1 MPAHRLA
8 IALIGLALAAV
19 AASGPRAA
27 ADAVPVS
34 PFLRIE
40 TGMHG
45 AAVNGI
51 TVDEA
56 AHQIVTVGDD
66 KTARVW
72 SATDGTLLETVRA
85 PIGQGPEGGL
95 YAATLSPSGKTIV
108 AGGYTGI
115 SWDGSASLYLFS
127 RVDGNWVGRIALGPG
142 TDAINHLAF
151 SPDGHFIAVASNDR
165 RGLRVV
171 DTAGQKISVIDS
183 DYTDAIE
190 WVEFAPDGRLV
201 ASALDGGVRLYD
213 KSLKKIATWRAPQGQ
228 KPFAAAFDKAGA
240 TVAVGFLN
248 GTTVALLDG
257 QTLKH
262 AGELKGAAGKPGAL
276 SLVAWSADG
285 SALYAAGTYGES
297 SGRKLIRRWPVARPD
312 AGTDIAVSD
321 DTVTALATLKAGG
334 VAFASAE
341 PAWGVIAAD
350 GKIAFRHD
358 RMYGDFRDGERAFAV
373 SNDGAVVEFGFAQ
386 GGKDRARF
394 DVLNGTLEKVSA
406 PHADLKPPATSAAGT
421 SLTDWRNG
429 TKPKLNGRLLP
440 LDQNEVSRSGA
451 VEGGRALV
459 GTDFFL
465 RAYRG
470 AEAAWRT
477 AVPAPV
483 WTVNMSGDG
492 RLAIAGLGDGTIRWY
507 RMSDGAEILSL
518 FAEPDG
524 KHWVLWT
531 PEGFF
536 DHGEG
541 GSELIGYQLNQ
552 LVQGQLKGSVFVRVE
567 QLYSLFFRRDLVV
580 KKFRGDAEDEI
591 AQQLRRIGDVREV
604 LGRGLPPDI
613 RLTEYCLGTTCT
625 AVAPEEQLRGA
636 GGRITPLEATSPDVV
651 LHFDVKDRGGGIGNL
666 IVRNRG
672 ASEAAAGGT
681 RAVKGDT
688 HSEERIVK
696 LQPGLNYIMLSA
708 FNGADQIE
716 TDPKQRPALAL
727 RYDAK
732 VAQKP
737 VMRLLAVGIDAYTG
751 KDVPKLANAASDAK
765 GVATVMREDSK
776 KEIFADVDAVVLTD
790 AEATLANIDK
800 AFEALASRTKPDD
813 LVFVFL
819 AGHGVALDGKYY
831 YIPVDL
837 PDTQD
842 KSIREH
848 SLTYDDLAL
857 RLSKFPTARAVVVLD
872 TCYSGAFAVDDSIM
886 RDSRDQTVGK
896 QISHAT
902 GRFILAGSSSQQE
915 ALDGI
920 DGHGV
925 FTEVLLKG
933 LSGDADRQNAGNHD
947 DKVSIYELGEYTKS
961 QVPQLAAKIAKGYA
975 QKPRWYFNGDEM
987 FDIRNANG
995 P

>member
-1 MPAHRLA
+1 MRRYRVA
-8 IALIGLALAAV
+8 IGVIWFLLVAADVAWRAAV
-19 AASGPRAA
+19 AAEI
-27 ADAVPVS
+27 PVS
-34 PFLRIE
+34 PVLRIE

-51 TVDEA
+51 AVDEA
-56 AHQIVTVGDD
+56 DHQLVTVSDD
-66 KTARVW
+66 KTVRLW
-72 SATDGTLLETVRA
+72 SAADGELLATLRA
-85 PIGQGPEGGL
+85 AIGPGPEGGL

-108 AGGYTGI
+108 VGGYTGI
-115 SWDGSASLYLFS
+115 SWDGSASIYLFS
-127 RVDGNWVGRIALGPG
+127 RQDGSWLGRIALGPG
-142 TDAINHLAF
+142 TDAINRIAF
-151 SPDGHFIAVASNDR
+151 SPDGHSIAVASNDR
-165 RGLRVV
+165 RGLRIV
-171 DTAGQKISVIDS
+171 DTSGQKISIVNS
-183 DYTDAIE
+183 DYGDAIE
-190 WVEFAPDGRLV
+190 WVDFAADGRLV
-201 ASALDGGVRLYD
+201 TSSLDGSIRLYD
-213 KSLKKIATWRAPQGQ
+213 LGFKKIAAWRAPQGR
-228 KPFAAAFDKAGA
+228 KPFAAAFGKNGA
-240 TVAVGFLN
+240 SIAVGFL
-248 GTTVALLDG
+248 GGAIVTLLDG
-257 QTLKH
+257 HSLKQT
-262 AGELKGAAGKPGAL
+262 AELKGAAGKPGAL

-285 SALYAAGTYGES
+285 NELYAAGTYGEA
-297 SGRKLIRRWPVARPD
+297 SGRKLVRKWPIAKPD
-312 AGTDIAVSD
+312 KATDIAVSD
-321 DTVTALATLKAGG
+321 DTMTALASLKDGG

-341 PAWGVIAAD
+341 PAWGVISAD
-350 GKIAFRHD
+350 GKVAFRHD
-358 RMYGDFRDGERAFAV
+358 RMYGDFRDGERALAV
-373 SNDGAVVEFGFAQ
+373 SKDGSVVEFGFVQ
-386 GGKDRARF
+386 GGKQRARF
-394 DVLNGTLEKVSA
+394 DVLSGTLDKEPSA
-406 PHADLKPPATSAAGT
+406 RSDLKPPATGADGT
-421 SLTDWRNG
+421 SLADWRNG

-440 LDQNEVSRSGA
+440 LDQNEASRSGA
-451 VEGGRALV
+451 VQGDRALL

-470 AEAAWRT
+470 GAPVWRT

-492 RLAIAGLGDGTIRWY
+492 RLAVAGLGDGTIRWY
-507 RMSDGAEILSL
+507 RLSDGMEILSL

-541 GSELIGYQLNQ
+541 GDALIGYQLNQ
-552 LVQGQLKGSVFVRVE
+552 LDQGRLKGSVFVRVE

-591 AQQLRRIGDVREV
+591 AAQLKRIGDVRAV
-604 LGRGLPPDI
+604 LGRGLPPDLK
-613 RLTEYCLGTTCT
+613 LTEYCLGSTCK

-636 GGRITPLEATSPDVV
+636 TGRIQPLEANGPEVV
-651 LHFDVKDRGGGIGNL
+651 LHFDVKDRGGGIGRL
-666 IVRNRG
+666 LVRNKG

-708 FNGADQIE
+708 FNGANEIE
-716 TDPKQRPALAL
+716 TDAKQRPALAL

-737 VMRLLAVGIDAYTG
+737 VMRLLAVGIDQYTG

-765 GVATVMREDSK
+765 GVAEVMHNDK
-776 KEIFADVDAVVLTD
+776 KQEIFSNVDAVVLTD
-790 AEATLANIDK
+790 GDATLANIDK

-837 PDTQD
+837 PDTAD

-848 SLTYDDLAL
+848 TLTYDDLAL

-886 RDSRDQTVGK
+886 RDLRDQTVGK

-915 ALDGI
+915 ALDGV

-933 LSGDADRQNAGNHD
+933 LSGDADRQNAGNRD
-947 DKVSIYELGEYTKS
+947 QRVSIYELGEYTKA
-961 QVPQLAAKIAKGYA
+961 QVPQLASKIAKGYA
-975 QKPRWYFNGDEM
+975 QKPRWFFNGDEM
-987 FDIRNANG
+987 FNVRNANE

>member
-1 MPAHRLA
+1 VPQRRLA
-8 IALIGLALAAV
+8 IAFFSLSLAA
-19 AASGPRAA
+19 AAAPGPRAA
-27 ADAVPVS
+27 AADIPAS

-51 TVDEA
+51 AVDDA
-56 AHQIVTVGDD
+56 DHQLVTVGDD

-72 SATDGTLLETVRA
+72 STTDGTLLTTVRA
-85 PIGQGPEGGL
+85 PIGDGPEGGL

-108 AGGYTGI
+108 AGGYSGI

-127 RVDGNWVGRIALGPG
+127 RIEGNWVGRIALGPG

-151 SPDGHFIAVASNDR
+151 SPDGKFIAVATNDR
-165 RGLRVV
+165 RGLRIV
-171 DTAGQKISVIDS
+171 DTAGQKISVVDS
-183 DYTDAIE
+183 DYADAIE

-213 KSLKKIATWRAPQGQ
+213 KGFKKVATWRAPQGQ
-228 KPFAAAFDKAGA
+228 KPFAAVFGKGGA
-240 TVAVGFLN
+240 TIAVGSL
-248 GTTVALLDG
+248 GGATVALLDG

-262 AGELKGAAGKPGAL
+262 AGELKGAAGKPGSL

-285 SALYAAGTYGES
+285 NELYAAGTYGEG
-297 SGRKLIRRWPVARPD
+297 SGRKLVRHWSGPRLD
-312 AGTDIAVSD
+312 AAADIAVSD
-321 DTVTALATLKAGG
+321 DTVTALAPLKAGG

-358 RMYGDFRDGERAFAV
+358 RMYGDFRDGERALGV

-394 DVLNGTLEKVSA
+394 DVLAGTLDKA
-406 PHADLKPPATSAAGT
+406 PAARADLKPPATSAAGT

-429 TKPKLNGRLLP
+429 TKPKLNGHFLP
-440 LDQNEVSRSGA
+440 LDQNEEARSGA
-451 VEGGRALV
+451 VAGDRALL

-465 RAYRG
+465 RAYRAG
-470 AEAAWRT
+470 AATWRT

-541 GSELIGYQLNQ
+541 GAELIGYQLNQ
-552 LVQGQLKGSVFVRVE
+552 LDQGRLKGAVFVRVE
-567 QLYSLFFRRDLVV
+567 QLYALFFRRDLVV
-580 KKFRGDAEDEI
+580 KKFRGDAEAEI
-591 AQQLRRIGDVREV
+591 AQQLQKIGDVRAV

-613 RLTEYCLGTTCT
+613 RLTEYCLGTNCATI
-625 AVAPEEQLRGA
+625 APEEQLRGA
-636 GGRITPLEATSPDVV
+636 GGRITPLEAASPEVV
-651 LHFDVKDRGGGIGNL
+651 LHFDVKDRGGGIGKL

-708 FNGADQIE
+708 YNGADQIE

-737 VMRLLAVGIDAYTG
+737 MMRLLAVGIDQYTG

-765 GVATVMREDSK
+765 GVAEVMREDKK
-776 KEIFADVDAVVLTD
+776 KEIFGDVDAVVLTD
-790 AEATLANIDK
+790 ADATLANIDK

-819 AGHGVALDGKYY
+819 AGHGVTLDGKYY

-915 ALDGI
+915 ALDGVG
-920 DGHGV
+920 GHGV

-947 DKVSIYELGEYTKS
+947 ERVSIYELGEYTKS

-987 FDIRNANG
+987 FDIRNANS